1 MEEGSKLGDE
11 IISVLEE
18 ISSSV
23 SGSRIFWRLL
33 RNGEMSLS
41 EIIRQTNLN
50 HSVVKKRVSRMVE
63 MGLVKEKSFGR
74 IRIYAINQG
83 NPNVRLLLN
92 LVKKTSCELL
102 QE

>member
-83 NPNVRLLLN
+83 NPNIRLLLN

>member
-1 MEEGSKLGDE
+1 M
-11 IISVLEE
+11 LEE
-18 ISSSV
+18 VSSSV

-63 MGLVKEKSFGR
+63 MGLVREKSFGR
-74 IRIYAINQG
+74 IRIYVLNQG
-83 NPNVRLLLN
+83 NPNIRLLLS
-92 LVKKTSCELL
+92 LVKKTSYEPPR
-102 QE
+102 E

>member
-1 MEEGSKLGDE
+1 M
-11 IISVLEE
+11 LEE
-18 ISSSV
+18 VSSSV

-63 MGLVKEKSFGR
+63 MGLVREKSFGR
-74 IRIYAINQG
+74 IRIYVLNQG
-83 NPNVRLLLN
+83 NPNIRLLLS
-92 LVKKTSCELL
+92 LVKKASYEPPR
-102 QE
+102 E

>member
-11 IISVLEE
+11 IISLLEE
-18 ISSSV
+18 ISSSA

-50 HSVVKKRVSRMVE
+50 HSIVKKRVSRMVE
-63 MGLVKEKSFGR
+63 IGLVKEKSFGR

-83 NPNVRLLLN
+83 NPNIRLLLN
-92 LVKKTSCELL
+92 LVKKTSCEPL

>member
-1 MEEGSKLGDE
+1 M
-11 IISVLEE
+11 LEE
-18 ISSSV
+18 VSSSV

-63 MGLVKEKSFGR
+63 KGLVREKSFGR
-74 IRIYAINQG
+74 IRIYVLNQG
-83 NPNVRLLLN
+83 NPNIRLLLS
-92 LVKKTSCELL
+92 LVKKTSYEPLR
-102 QE
+102 E

>member
-1 MEEGSKLGDE
+1 MEEEFKLDNE
-11 IISVLEE
+11 IISMLEE

-50 HSVVKKRVSRMVE
+50 HNVVKKRVGRMIE
-63 MGLVKEKSFGR
+63 TGLVKEKSFGR
-74 IRIYAINQG
+74 IKIYMINQG
-83 NPNVRLLLN
+83 NPNIRVLLN
-92 LVKKTSCELL
+92 LVKKTSYEPL

>member
-1 MEEGSKLGDE
+1 M
-11 IISVLEE
+11 LEE
-18 ISSSV
+18 VSSSV

-63 MGLVKEKSFGR
+63 MGLVNEKSFGR
-74 IRIYAINQG
+74 IRIYVLNQG
-83 NPNVRLLLN
+83 NPNIRLLLS
-92 LVKKTSCELL
+92 LVKKTSCEPL
-102 QE
+102 

>member
-1 MEEGSKLGDE
+1 MDDG

-23 SGSRIFWRLL
+23 SGSRIFWKLL

-50 HSVVKKRVSRMVE
+50 HRIVRRRISKMVE
-63 MGLVKEKSFGR
+63 MGLVKEKNFGR
-74 IRIYAINQG
+74 IKIYAINQE
-83 NPNVRLLLN
+83 NVNIRLLLN
-92 LVKKTSCELL
+92 LVRKNSYEPSRMIEL
-102 QE
+102 

>member
-1 MEEGSKLGDE
+1 MEEEFKLDDE
-11 IISVLEE
+11 IISMLEE

-50 HSVVKKRVSRMVE
+50 HNIVKKRVSRMVE
-63 MGLVKEKSFGR
+63 MGLLKEKSFGR
-74 IRIYAINQG
+74 IRIYVINRG
-83 NPNVRLLLN
+83 NPNIRLLLN
-92 LVKKTSCELL
+92 LVKKTSCEPL

>member
-1 MEEGSKLGDE
+1 MEEGFKLGDE
-11 IISVLEE
+11 IISMLEE

-50 HSVVKKRVSRMVE
+50 HNVVKKRISRMVE

-74 IRIYAINQG
+74 IRIYMINQG
-83 NPNVRLLLN
+83 NPSIRLLLD
-92 LVKKTSCELL
+92 LVKKTSYEPL

>member
-1 MEEGSKLGDE
+1 M
-11 IISVLEE
+11 LEE
-18 ISSSV
+18 VSSSV

-63 MGLVKEKSFGR
+63 MGLVREKSFGR
-74 IRIYAINQG
+74 IRIYVLNQG
-83 NPNVRLLLN
+83 NPNIRLLLS
-92 LVKKTSCELL
+92 LVKKTSYEPLR
-102 QE
+102 E